1 MSGSPS
7 PADAFSQRVM
17 NQVIARLA
25 EHVHHE
31 GLDPAVLA
39 ELRQR
44 AHKRCSQGAHSLFS
58 GFPCHPQL
66 WMQQMDESRAAA
78 VPTTQLA
85 RAVGDGNAV
94 VPGHYAGIGAAVAS
108 GAQLEGVYPN
118 ARGSAIRRAGGPAHE
133 QPLERLEGLENYS
146 GGGYETVV
154 GTNPPLG

>member
-1 MSGSPS
+1 
-7 PADAFSQRVM
+7 
-17 NQVIARLA
+17 
-25 EHVHHE
+25 
-31 GLDPAVLA
+31 
-39 ELRQR
+39 
-44 AHKRCSQGAHSLFS
+44 
-58 GFPCHPQL
+58 
-66 WMQQMDESRAAA
+66 MDESRAAA